1 MKHATARVDVADSD
15 TGILFLP
22 LHLPV
27 TADARTGAEMA
38 CALAALRRS
47 IVGYL
52 HREGAALPARAQAGL
67 EAACDQVDATIA
79 VLASQPTVG
88 VG

>member
-1 MKHATARVDVADSD
+1 MTHTAHAGLAEAD
-15 TGILFLP
+15 TGILFVPLQLP
-22 LHLPV
+22 I
-27 TADARTGAEMA
+27 TADPRTGAEMA

-47 IVGYL
+47 VMSYL
-52 HREGAALPARAQAGL
+52 QREGAALPARAQYGL
-67 EAACDQVDATIA
+67 EAACEQIDATIA

>member
-1 MKHATARVDVADSD
+1 MKHTARAEMADENN
-15 TGILFLP
+15 GILFLP

-27 TADARTGAEMA
+27 TADPRTGAEMA

-47 IVGYL
+47 VMSYIQ
-52 HREGAALPARAQAGL
+52 REGAALPMRTQCGL
-67 EAACDQVDATIA
+67 EAACEQIDATIA

-88 VG
+88 IG

>member
-1 MKHATARVDVADSD
+1 MKHAAARRDVADSD

-47 IVGYL
+47 VMSYVR
-52 HREGAALPARAQAGL
+52 REGTALPAGAQAGL
-67 EAACDQVDATIA
+67 EAVCDQIDATIA

-88 VG
+88 LG

>member
-1 MKHATARVDVADSD
+1 MTYAAHADLGDAD
-15 TGILFLP
+15 TGILYLP
-22 LHLPV
+22 LRLPV
-27 TADARTGAEMA
+27 TADPRTGAEMA

-47 IVGYL
+47 VTSYL
-52 HREGAALPARAQAGL
+52 QREGAALPVRAQSGL
-67 EAACDQVDATIA
+67 EAACKQIDATIA

>member
-1 MKHATARVDVADSD
+1 MTHVARADLADADS
-15 TGILFLP
+15 GILFLP
-22 LHLPV
+22 LQLPV
-27 TADARTGAEMA
+27 TADPRTGAEMA

-47 IVGYL
+47 VMGYL
-52 HREGAALPARAQAGL
+52 QREGSGLPSRAQVGL
-67 EAACDQVDATIA
+67 EAACQKIDATIA

>member
-1 MKHATARVDVADSD
+1 MTYAARADLRDAD

-22 LHLPV
+22 LQLPL
-27 TADARTGAEMA
+27 TADPQTGAEMA

-47 IVGYL
+47 VTGYL
-52 HREGAALPARAQAGL
+52 QREGAALPARAQCGL
-67 EAACDQVDATIA
+67 EAVCKQIDATIA